1 MATITKVKLS
11 GSTDGRGIK
20 LTDNASSTNNDTG
33 YTIHTAVSGT
43 TDFDEVWLWAHNSS
57 TAGVKLTIEFGNAVA
72 SGATTASTDPDDRIE
87 VTVPPEEG
95 LMQVIPGLILQNAC
109 LIRAFAASQNV
120 ITIHGFVNRIDY

>member
-1 MATITKVKLS
+1 MATFTKVKLS

-20 LTDNASSTNNDTG
+20 LTDTASSTNNDAG

-57 TAGVKLTIEFGNAVA
+57 TAGVKLTLEFGNAVA

-87 VTVPPEEG
+87 VTIPPESG
-95 LMQVIPGLILQNAC
+95 LTQVVPGLILQNAC
-109 LIRAFAASQNV
+109 LIRAFAGSANV
-120 ITIHGFVNRIDY
+120 VTIHGFVNRIDY